1 MTFEPDP
8 TELPDEPPL
17 DDYERDARQWLA
29 NVYQGDSV
37 RQLSV
42 RSIVTGMLI
51 GGIMS
56 VSNLYVGLKTG
67 WGLDVMITASIIA
80 FAVYRSLEV
89 VSARI
94 RHDPFTI
101 LENYTMSSAS
111 TAAAYMASAGLVS
124 AIPALYLATGLELT
138 AWQIMTWLASLS
150 VLGVFMAIP
159 LKRQMVNI
167 DKLPFP
173 SGMAAAETLRSI
185 HTTGKEALDKAYSL
199 FVGAIVGGVVKM
211 FVELGLVLETFP
223 LWPGD
228 RGKKW
233 LDTTSFGFEGSL
245 IMVGVG
251 ALMGMRVCSSLLLGA
266 VVYFGILG
274 PELIDRGIV
283 QAEGYSRTGVNT
295 WTLWPATALMVA
307 ASLTSFAIRWRT
319 VLRAFGSM
327 ASIVHGRAADDPLKR
342 IEVPGWWFAAG
353 TLVAGT
359 SCVVLGELYFDI
371 AWWMGVIAVLF
382 TFVLSIVAAR
392 ATGETNITPIGAMGK
407 ITQLLYGWLAP
418 TNLTTNLMTAS
429 ITSGAAAHSADLL
442 MDLKC
447 GYLLGGNP
455 RKQTISQLFGVL
467 AGTLVCVPAYM
478 LVVSDPEKLGT
489 KELPAPAAQVWAGV
503 AELLAEGL
511 SNLPRG
517 AVPAMAVGGLIGILL
532 ALAEEFSPPHV
543 RKWIPSSTAL
553 GIAGVIPAYNSVSM
567 FIGALAAWLLSKSQ
581 PEIDAK
587 YTVPVSSGLIAGESL
602 MGVTFIFINNGP
614 GMFEVIRQSLGG

>member
-1 MTFEPDP
+1 MTFDAPRETSGDP
-8 TELPDEPPL
+8 VM
-17 DDYERDARQWLA
+17 DDYERESREWLA
-29 NVYQGDSV
+29 NVYQGDQV

-80 FAVYRSLEV
+80 FAVYRSLEI
-89 VSARI
+89 VSARV
-94 RHDPFTI
+94 RRDPFTI

-173 SGMAAAETLRSI
+173 SGLAAAETLKSI
-185 HTTGKEALDKAYSL
+185 HSTGQEAMAKAYSL
-199 FVGAIVGGVVKM
+199 FVGAVIGAAVKM
-211 FVELGLVLETFP
+211 GVELGWMRDTLPLV
-223 LWPGD
+223 PGE

-245 IMVGVG
+245 IMVGMG
-251 ALMGMRVCSSLLLGA
+251 ALMGIRVGASLLLGA
-266 VVYFGILG
+266 VVYFGVIG
-274 PELIDRGIV
+274 PELIERGIV
-283 QAEGYSRTGVNT
+283 KPEGYSRGGVNT

-307 ASLTSFAIRWRT
+307 ASLTSFAVRWRT
-319 VLRAFGSM
+319 VLRAFSSM
-327 ASIVHGRAADDPLKR
+327 ASIVQGRAADDPLKR
-342 IEVPGWWFAAG
+342 IEVPGWWFVVG
-353 TLVAGT
+353 TLAAGT
-359 SCVVLGELYFDI
+359 SCVVLGELYFGI

-478 LVVSDPEKLGT
+478 LVVSDPEKLAT
-489 KELPAPAAQVWAGV
+489 EELPAPAAQLWGGGAG
-503 AELLAEGL
+503 LLGGGGGNFA
-511 SNLPRG
+511 RG
-517 AVPAMAVGGLIGILL
+517 AGPAKAGGGAIGVLL
-532 ALAEEFSPPHV
+532 ALVEELAPP
-543 RKWIPSSTAL
+543 RYKKWVPSSTAL

-567 FIGALAAWLLSKSQ
+567 FVGAMAAWSLSKSW
-581 PEIDAK
+581 PAVDSK
-587 YTVPVSSGLIAGESL
+587 YTVSVSSGLIAGESL
-602 MGVTFIFINNGP
+602 AGVTFIFINNGP
-614 GMFEVIRQSLGG
+614 GMIEVIRQSLGG

>member
-1 MTFEPDP
+1 MTIESAASESRGAPP
-8 TELPDEPPL
+8 VDE
-17 DDYERDARQWLA
+17 YEQDAREWLA

-51 GGIMS
+51 GGVMS

-94 RHDPFTI
+94 RRDPFTI

-124 AIPALYLATGLELT
+124 AIPALYLATGLQLS
-138 AWQIMTWLASLS
+138 AVQIMTWLASLS

-159 LKRQMVNI
+159 LKRQMINI

-173 SGMAAAETLRSI
+173 SGMAAAETLKSI
-185 HTTGKEALDKAYSL
+185 HTTGQEALAKAYAL
-199 FVGAIVGGVVKM
+199 FAGAVVGAGVKLC
-211 FVELGLVLETFP
+211 VELGLARDTLP
-223 LWPGD
+223 LMPGE
-228 RGKKW
+228 RGRRW

-251 ALMGMRVCSSLLLGA
+251 ALMGIRVGGSLLLGA
-266 VVYFGILG
+266 VIYFGTIG
-274 PELIDRGIV
+274 PVLVERGIV
-283 QAEGYSRTGVNT
+283 DPVGYGRTGVNT

-307 ASLTSFAIRWRT
+307 ASLTSFAVRWRT

-327 ASIVHGRAADDPLKR
+327 ASIVQGRAADDPLKR
-342 IEVPGWWFAAG
+342 IEVPGWWFVVG
-353 TLVAGT
+353 TLVSGT
-359 SCVVLGELYFDI
+359 SCVVLGEIYFGI

-382 TFVLSIVAAR
+382 TFMLSIVAAR

-489 KELPAPAAQVWAGV
+489 EELPAPAAQVWAGV
-503 AELLAEGL
+503 AELLAKGL
-511 SNLPRG
+511 DNLPRG
-517 AVPAMAVGGLIGILL
+517 AVPAMAVGALAGVLL
-532 ALAEEFSPPHV
+532 ALAEEFAPPRV
-543 RKWIPSSTAL
+543 KKWIPSS
-553 GIAGVIPAYNSVSM
+553 
-567 FIGALAAWLLSKSQ
+567 
-581 PEIDAK
+581 
-587 YTVPVSSGLIAGESL
+587 
-602 MGVTFIFINNGP
+602 
-614 GMFEVIRQSLGG
+614 